1 MGQLLEIW
9 RYPIKSHGREA
20 LESVEMTA
28 GNTLPGDRAYAVIHD
43 QSDADGNTWVPSQNF
58 SRGSKAP
65 GLMAIDL
72 MWDEAQNTMTLT
84 HPKLPDLIINP
95 DEAEDQK
102 RFLEWAGPLIPDNRA
117 QSAQLVPAVSRGMTD
132 TDYPS
137 ITIGNKSSHRAV
149 EQKLGQDIS
158 HLRWRC
164 NFWLDGLGP
173 WEEFEWIGKDIM
185 IGDVTFE
192 VRERCV
198 RCLATTANPK
208 TGMRDADT
216 LGALEAW
223 GHRDFTVYAT
233 PKTSG
238 NLRLGDP
245 VRLA

>member
-1 MGQLLEIW
+1 MGKLVEIW
-9 RYPIKSHGREA
+9 RHPIKSHGRET
-20 LESVEMTA
+20 LESIEVKE
-28 GNTLPGDRAYAVIHD
+28 GHTLPGDRAYAVAHD
-43 QSDADGNTWVPSQNF
+43 QSDADGSTWVPCQNF

-65 GLMAIDL
+65 GLMAINL
-72 MWDEAQNTMTLT
+72 TWNEAQNTMTLT
-84 HPKLPDLIINP
+84 HPKLPDLTINP
-95 DEAEDQK
+95 DDPEDQK
-102 RFLEWAGPLIPDNRA
+102 RFLAWEAPLIPDNRA
-117 QSAQLVPAVSRGMTD
+117 QCTRLVRAASRGMTD

-137 ITIGNKSSHRAV
+137 VTIGNLSSHRAV
-149 EQKLGQDIS
+149 AQKLGQNIS

-192 VRERCV
+192 VRERVV

-208 TGMRDADT
+208 TGLRDADT
-216 LGALEAW
+216 LGTLDTW
-223 GHRDFTVYAT
+223 GHRDFTVAAY

-238 NLRLGDP
+238 LLRIGDP

>member
-28 GNTLPGDRAYAVIHD
+28 GNTLPGDRAYAVTHD
-43 QSDADGNTWVPSQNF
+43 QSDADGCTWVPSQNF

-65 GLMAIDL
+65 ELMAIDL
-72 MWDEAQNTMTLT
+72 VWDEAQNTMTLT

-102 RFLEWAGPLIPDNRA
+102 RFLKWAAPLIPDNRA
-117 QSAQLVPAVSRGMTD
+117 QSTQLVRAVSRGMTD

-223 GHRDFTVYAT
+223 GHREFTVYAT